1 MEVEIPTT
9 LQAVALKSLS
19 SVECKKVI
27 DDYISENS
35 AKPYVFKD
43 NDDPILEQ
51 ILNFSRDYDIC
62 VEGGNKAAC
71 VGDSGG
77 PLICEGDVYSCAKK
91 IHTPIWDEIAL
102 LKSGGPTFIGIF
114 SPVKTGGQKY
124 FYLNLAKEWG

>member
-19 SVECKKVI
+19 YVECKKVI

-43 NDDPILEQ
+43 NDDPILQQ
-51 ILNFSRDYDIC
+51 ILHFSRDYDIC
-62 VEGGNKAAC
+62 VQGGNKAAC

-77 PLICEGDVYSCAKK
+77 PLICKGYVYSGCKK
-91 IHTPIWDEIAL
+91 RYTPL
-102 LKSGGPTFIGIF
+102 YGMKSPF
-114 SPVKTGGQKY
+114 
-124 FYLNLAKEWG
+124 